1 MSLLQRRLA
10 TLGPFAPT
18 PTLAL
23 RDSGAGTGTEE
34 DASNA
39 TIAPFSTALNGVNQ
53 PMNMLFKD
61 MLYWTLGIMGLIV
74 LSIRLGE
81 IVWSKLRQV
90 SAMSAPPERQGYWRK
105 SQWGWMPSLKKHLI
119 YAPLWRK
126 RHNREIQLSKAI
138 SIGTLPSRLHFVIL
152 ALYLISNLVYT
163 LIVDWDQENHFAL
176 AAEIRGR
183 SGTLAAINMVPLIIL
198 AGRNNPLIAMLK
210 VSFDTYN
217 LLHRWLG
224 RIVVIEAVIHTAA
237 WMYVDVA
244 AHGWDRVSHKLIH
257 ESFVASGFVG
267 TVCLAIILFLSVS
280 PLRHAFYE
288 TFLNVHIILAF
299 VVFAMTWVHCV
310 TAHVGILPQLPMI
323 MAIFVLWFTDRL
335 ARMFQLAYNNWSSKG
350 FTEAVIEP
358 MPGDS
363 CRVTMYLPRH
373 VEIEPGTHAY
383 LRFMGIN
390 PWECHPFSVAW
401 VEHMPDADKNAV
413 MEKNYT
419 VADIKRGT
427 TACSFIIGA
436 HSGFTRKL
444 YNKASAGGAQ
454 SIRVRAA
461 MEGPYAGHHSLDSYG
476 HVVLFAGATGIT
488 HQISHLKPL
497 IEGFNDGTVATRRI
511 TLVWIMRDTE
521 ALQWVRPW
529 MDEILRM
536 PNRRDILNVRLFI
549 TRPKNAKEIH
559 SPSSTVQMFPGRP
572 NVSTLL
578 KKEVEEQIGAMCVTV
593 CGPGALADDVRAA
606 VRECQDFGTVIH
618 FEEESFTW
626 ESTPTSTSVI
636 SAASSTLLRFATRS
650 RAPSRQY
657 GGSLVVCAFS
667 GSHQDAIKKGFKA
680 REEQGKAYEDEWEI
694 PYLPLDP
701 QDIGRTYEGVIR
713 VNSQSGNGGT
723 VWIIL
728 RKLELDLP
736 RGIVAID
743 GKEYKLRGR
752 GNGPISSL
760 ADALKGVGIELDAA
774 DYKEHAMGGGR
785 EVKTAT
791 YIECTAAGTSQKVWG
806 VGIHEDVVQSSLMA
820 LLGAASNLSM
830 TSRPGSPIRAKQLPQ
845 RSLSHELDLNGQ
857 LRPAT
862 VANGSVTSHAGLSD
876 LVQELEEKVNGV

>member
-10 TLGPFAPT
+10 TLGSFAPT

-23 RDSGAGTGTEE
+23 RDSSAGTGTEE
-34 DASNA
+34 DAANA

-53 PMNMLFKD
+53 PLNMLFKD

-90 SAMSAPPERQGYWRK
+90 SAMSAPPERQGYWRT

-244 AHGWDRVSHKLIH
+244 AHGWDRSSHKLIH

-323 MAIFVLWFTDRL
+323 MAIFVLWFADRL
-335 ARMFQLAYNNWSSKG
+335 ARMFQLAYNNWSSRG

-383 LRFMGIN
+383 LRFMGIS

-401 VEHMPDADKNAV
+401 VEHMPDVDKNAV
-413 MEKNYT
+413 LEKSYT

-529 MDEILRM
+529 MDEILRL

-606 VRECQDFGTVIH
+606 VRESQDFGTVIH

-626 ESTPTSTSVI
+626 
-636 SAASSTLLRFATRS
+636 
-650 RAPSRQY
+650 
-657 GGSLVVCAFS
+657 
-667 GSHQDAIKKGFKA
+667 
-680 REEQGKAYEDEWEI
+680 
-694 PYLPLDP
+694 
-701 QDIGRTYEGVIR
+701 
-713 VNSQSGNGGT
+713 
-723 VWIIL
+723 
-728 RKLELDLP
+728 
-736 RGIVAID
+736 
-743 GKEYKLRGR
+743 
-752 GNGPISSL
+752 
-760 ADALKGVGIELDAA
+760 
-774 DYKEHAMGGGR
+774 
-785 EVKTAT
+785 
-791 YIECTAAGTSQKVWG
+791 
-806 VGIHEDVVQSSLMA
+806 
-820 LLGAASNLSM
+820 
-830 TSRPGSPIRAKQLPQ
+830 
-845 RSLSHELDLNGQ
+845 
-857 LRPAT
+857 
-862 VANGSVTSHAGLSD
+862 
-876 LVQELEEKVNGV
+876 